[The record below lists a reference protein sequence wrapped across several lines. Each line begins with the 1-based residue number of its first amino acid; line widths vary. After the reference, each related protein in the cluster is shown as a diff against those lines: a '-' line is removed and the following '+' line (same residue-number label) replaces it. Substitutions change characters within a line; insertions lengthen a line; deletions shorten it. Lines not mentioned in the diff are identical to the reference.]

1 MDEKIVKF
9 IKQPSALRSIYF
21 IGCMVI
27 SFGAGVIVH
36 AHVINNSNQPVIL
49 LPKQPIPLNYRYKN
63 QKIENPYDLVPA
75 VELFDDDDEL
85 VLMENNSQVS
95 NITITTQNE
104 KNFVA
109 SKTGTKYYPLDC
121 GTTNRIKEE
130 NKIYF
135 STEQEAQEKG
145 FERTST
151 CK

>member
-9 IKQPSALRSIYF
+9 IKQPSVLRSIYF
-21 IGCMVI
+21 IGCMII

-49 LPKQPIPLNYRYKN
+49 LPKQPIPLTHRYKN

-95 NITITTQNE
+95 NVTIATQNE

-109 SKTGTKYYPLDC
+109 SKTGTKYYPPDC
-121 GTTNRIKEE
+121 GTANRIKEE